1 MKASRQRKIASVSLA
16 LVFALAL
23 GPLTEQVWAQNAP
36 AAQPSQAEQVP
47 QPAEGGVN
55 WPGVGYGAAALFGNL
70 LYLPA
75 KLTYALLGSFVGGGA
90 WLLTGGNTQTADTI
104 WRSSLGGDY
113 VLTPQMVAGEEPIN
127 FSGPTTTEPPAQGA
141 SVAPP
146 MAQPSSSMTA
156 AAAGDT
162 GSAPAPAGGDAGGP
176 SGQPS
181 AAGGQPLDTGTGPVP
196 QAAGSP
202 SASGIE

>member
-1 MKASRQRKIASVSLA
+1 MKESRQRKIASVSLA

-23 GPLTEQVWAQNAP
+23 GPLSESAWAQNAP
-36 AAQPSQAEQVP
+36 AAQPSQTEQVP
-47 QPAEGGVN
+47 QPTEGGVN

-75 KLTYALLGSFVGGGA
+75 KLTYALLGGLFGGGA

-127 FSGPTTTEPPAQGA
+127 FSGPTTTEPPPQAA
-141 SVAPP
+141 SAEPAV
-146 MAQPSSSMTA
+146 AQPSPAMTA
-156 AAAGDT
+156 SGST
-162 GSAPAPAGGDAGGP
+162 GSSPAPAGGYAAAPPAQPLSGG
-176 SGQPS
+176 GT
-181 AAGGQPLDTGTGPVP
+181 QPLDSGTGPVP
-196 QAAGSP
+196 HAASSP
-202 SASGIE
+202 APNGIE